1 MHKYH
6 ETGFILLFM
15 ETISRIFRALA
26 VGLIAMTGLVLA
38 VAFTFSTIIAVAIL
52 YAVARFRGRKFSV
65 QEYWTTRQSVRKP
78 VFVAGARARDGITDI
93 EARDVR

>member
-1 MHKYH
+1 
-6 ETGFILLFM
+6 M